1 MISESPLS
9 KPRGEEDAE
18 NIGLLSSNILEQEYT
33 NYKKTKKEDMMNNV
47 YILSNDEFNSRWGT
61 RRHTCYIAPKN
72 EKSFSL
78 HT

>member
-9 KPRGEEDAE
+9 KQEDAE

-47 YILSNDEFNSRWGT
+47 YILSNDEFNSRWGRT